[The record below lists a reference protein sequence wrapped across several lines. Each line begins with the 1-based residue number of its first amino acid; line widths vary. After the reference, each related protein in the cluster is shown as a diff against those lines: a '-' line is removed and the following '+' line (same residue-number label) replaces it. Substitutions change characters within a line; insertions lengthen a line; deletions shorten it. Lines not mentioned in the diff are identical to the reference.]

1 MKRIITIFSIATA
14 GIIMAAL
21 LFNVSMEVRAIKGVK
36 VEIYDVHVEHLLPD
50 IVLTVGTKIIND
62 EHRKVR
68 GLSGNFTILV
78 SNTSVGIMGFDA
90 IDIGATSYETVRVM
104 LTISYSQVAQSL
116 IEAITAMQFTVAITG
131 SVTGKIFF
139 GLMNYEQPVEAR
151 WQA

>member
-1 MKRIITIFSIATA
+1 MKRIITIFSIVTA

-36 VEIYDVHVEHLLPD
+36 VEIYDVRVERLLPD

-90 IDIGATSYETVRVM
+90 IDIGATSHETVRVM

-116 IEAITAMQFTVAITG
+116 IEAITAMQFTVTITG

-139 GLMNYEQPVEAR
+139 GFMNYEQPVEAR